1 MTIKNAS
8 LNEFLLTEFAKYNI
22 YTRKYVFILKF
33 DIEKKKD
40 KLFQFFFFINSFN
53 LIHILVD

>member
-40 KLFQFFFFINSFN
+40 KLFQFFFFHKFI
-53 LIHILVD
+53 